1 MLRNFCFPAK
11 QNIPSIVSIVQTEK
25 VILLTYEYPPTRGGA
40 GIYCEELGYAASD
53 IGFNLE
59 VWPPLGSA
67 SSTEVESSPL
77 PFEGSQGLL
86 SSFRL
91 MLETRRRIKN
101 LSNPFLLHL
110 AEPGALRAFLRFR
123 SLLKPLPPYLVT
135 IHGSE
140 LIRFTKHSWERLLFR
155 KTLSEA
161 KLIHVLSSYNQKSL
175 LQFCPESRDLIKQ
188 IPGAAARN
196 VLPQR
201 DPVQQSE
208 RTVKI
213 LCVGRIHPRK
223 GQDKL
228 IKAVN
233 QLPEHL
239 RKKIELCFV
248 GPVVDQSFR
257 RNIEQDANRTSCEIH
272 FLGELSDKELREQY
286 KRADLFSLTSMPRK
300 NSIEGFGF
308 VYLEAS
314 SHGLPILAHRV
325 GGVEDA
331 VGHEETGL
339 LVDPLS
345 ETDLCHSLERL
356 VSDNHLRSK
365 LGEQGR
371 RWANRHSW
379 KRVAEKLYGES

>member
-1 MLRNFCFPAK
+1 
-11 QNIPSIVSIVQTEK
+11 
-25 VILLTYEYPPTRGGA
+25 
-40 GIYCEELGYAASD
+40 
-53 IGFNLE
+53 
-59 VWPPLGSA
+59 
-67 SSTEVESSPL
+67 
-77 PFEGSQGLL
+77 
-86 SSFRL
+86 
-91 MLETRRRIKN
+91 
-101 LSNPFLLHL
+101 
-110 AEPGALRAFLRFR
+110 
-123 SLLKPLPPYLVT
+123 
-135 IHGSE
+135 
-140 LIRFTKHSWERLLFR
+140 
-155 KTLSEA
+155 
-161 KLIHVLSSYNQKSL
+161 
-175 LQFCPESRDLIKQ
+175 
-188 IPGAAARN
+188 
-196 VLPQR
+196 
-201 DPVQQSE
+201 
-208 RTVKI
+208 
-213 LCVGRIHPRK
+213 VGRIHPRK

>member
-11 QNIPSIVSIVQTEK
+11 QNIPSIAAIVQTEK

-67 SSTEVESSPL
+67 SSIGVRSSPL
-77 PFEGSQGLL
+77 PFEGSQGLW

-91 MLETRRRIKN
+91 MWETRRRIKN
-101 LSNPFLLHL
+101 LSNPFFLHL

-140 LIRFTKHSWERLLFR
+140 LIRFTKNKWERLLFR

-161 KLIHVLSSYNQKSL
+161 KLIHVLSSFNQKSL
-175 LQFCPESRDLIKQ
+175 LQFCPESSDLIKQ
-188 IPGAAARN
+188 VPGAPARN

-201 DPVQQSE
+201 DPVKKSGQIL
-208 RTVKI
+208 KI

-239 RKKIELCFV
+239 RKKIELSLV
-248 GPVVDQSFR
+248 GPVVDQSFYR
-257 RNIEQDANRTSCEIH
+257 SIEKDANRSSSEIH
-272 FLGELSDKELREQY
+272 FLGELSEKELRDQY
-286 KRADLFSLTSMPRK
+286 KRSDLFSLTSIPRK
-300 NSIEGFGF
+300 SSIEGFGF

-314 SHGLPILAHRV
+314 SHGLPVLANRV

-331 VGHEETGL
+331 VRHEETGL

-345 ETDLCHSLERL
+345 EIDLCHSLERL
-356 VSDNHLRSK
+356 ISDDPLRCK
-365 LGEQGR
+365 LGENGK

-379 KRVAEKLYGES
+379 KKVAEKLYGGS

>member
-11 QNIPSIVSIVQTEK
+11 QNIPSIAATVRTEK
-25 VILLTYEYPPTRGGA
+25 IILLTYEYPPTRGGA
-40 GIYCEELGYAASD
+40 GIYCEELGFAASD

-59 VWPPLGSA
+59 VWPPLGSV
-67 SSTEVESSPL
+67 SSTKVNCSPL
-77 PFEGSQGLL
+77 PFHGSQGLW

-91 MLETRRRIKN
+91 MWETRRRIKN

-123 SLLKPLPPYLVT
+123 RLLKPLPPYLVT
-135 IHGSE
+135 VHGSE
-140 LIRFTKHSWERLLFR
+140 LIRFTRHSWECLLFR
-155 KTLSEA
+155 RTLSEA

-175 LQFCPESRDLIKQ
+175 LQFCPEANDLIKQ
-188 IPGAAARN
+188 IPGAPARN
-196 VLPQR
+196 VSPQKE
-201 DPVQQSE
+201 PIKNAKE
-208 RTVKI
+208 TLKI

-233 QLPEHL
+233 QLSEHL
-239 RKKIELCFV
+239 RNKIELCFV

-257 RNIEQDANRTSCEIH
+257 RNIQQDANRTSCKIH

-286 KRADLFSLTSMPRK
+286 YRSDLFSLTSMPRK

-331 VGHEETGL
+331 VRHEETGL

-356 VSDNHLRSK
+356 ISNHLLRSK
-365 LGEQGR
+365 LGENGR
-371 RWANRHSW
+371 IWANRHSW
-379 KRVAEKLYGES
+379 KKVAEKLYGGS